1 MLPVGPL
8 TTQPHLRK
16 LPYSI
21 DSFDYICQVY
31 SSPQVL
37 AVRQDSKFQSVGDFI
52 AYAKENPGKIKFGTT
67 GPGTIPYLAMLNLA
81 QKTDVDIVDVPFRG
95 AANILTALLGNHL
108 EEMGA
113 NSAFFVYHAEQVRD

>member
-81 QKTDVDIVDVPFRG
+81 QKTDVDIVDVRS
-95 AANILTALLGNHL
+95 
-108 EEMGA
+108 EEHTSELQSLMRISYA
-113 NSAFFVYHAEQVRD
+113 VFC